1 VVRIGIL
8 SIIQL
13 AQQVMRIRL
22 KLSQLKRIL
31 LSEPLKL
38 PISFKMEDLT
48 DNEFSEF
55 QKLLQSKER
64 G

>member
-1 VVRIGIL
+1 
-8 SIIQL
+8 
-13 AQQVMRIRL
+13 MRIKL

-31 LSEPLKL
+31 VTQPLKY

-55 QKLLQSKER
+55 QKLLQLKER